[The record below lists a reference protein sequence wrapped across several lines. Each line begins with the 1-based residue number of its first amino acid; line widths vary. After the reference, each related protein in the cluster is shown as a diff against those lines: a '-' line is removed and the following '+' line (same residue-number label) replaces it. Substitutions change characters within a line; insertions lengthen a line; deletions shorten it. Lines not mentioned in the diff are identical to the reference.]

1 MTPTERATGII
12 WPVLQ
17 QPDIHRI
24 TPEGVTTVSRI
35 QLPECPNEAMWL
47 KPCDLDTAEILSFLD
62 GLHIAERLL
71 LYDHSSML
79 TADEGDTSLV
89 DLMSDYEDSADF
101 IEEPAVKTAL
111 VSYISNHMFLL
122 SNGIFQKD
130 TDAHNAMIDSD
141 GIAIII
147 DFYGADRP
155 YDSQSIKES
164 EKCVRDALQDV
175 FEGPLHHDQRFNDS
189 YFSVS
194 KTGSN
199 KEFDRLAERFSAY
212 IANILKFPLYT
223 RPQRAINELIETGF
237 LNDFISS
244 LQLPSNL
251 DQAVY
256 QRLDQLLH
264 KSAEQYNDVY
274 TT

>member
-1 MTPTERATGII
+1 MTPIERPTGII

-47 KPCDLDTAEILSFLD
+47 KPCDLDTAEILTFLD

-122 SNGIFQKD
+122 ANGIFQND
-130 TDAHNAMIDSD
+130 TDAHNAIIDSD
-141 GIAIII
+141 GNAIII

-155 YDSQSIKES
+155 YDSHSKGES
-164 EKCVRDALQDV
+164 EKGVRGALQDV
-175 FEGPLHHDQRFNDS
+175 FEGPFHYDQRFKDS
-189 YFSVS
+189 YFSVC

-199 KEFDRLAERFSAY
+199 KEFDRLVEQFSTY
-212 IANILKFPLYT
+212 IANILRLPLYV
-223 RPQRAINELIETGF
+223 RPQKAINELSETGF
-237 LNDFISS
+237 LNGFISS
-244 LQLPSNL
+244 LQLPSNI

-256 QRLDQLLH
+256 KRLDQLLH
-264 KSAEQYNDVY
+264 RSVEQYKAY
-274 TT
+274 TA